1 MVWNAVINVI
11 WRGKKNHVIILL
23 KGGMSND
30 LFHESKGLA
39 GRELLDELLKSN
51 RHYITQYD

>member
-1 MVWNAVINVI
+1 MLFEE
-11 WRGKKNHVIILL
+11 GNHVIILL

-30 LFHESKGLA
+30 LFRESKGLA